1 MLTSPHVHQGLS
13 TQNLMY
19 KVNLALMPAV
29 LLGIIQ
35 FGAPA
40 LMLMVASIVTALLC
54 EAICLRINPVSLG
67 HVFDGSAL
75 LTALLF
81 TLSLPPHAPLWLG
94 ALGSAIAIL
103 LGKHIYGGLGQNLF
117 NPAMLARVVLLIS
130 FPVQMTHWVVPSEFW
145 NGMVYSLSTDG
156 TTSATLLGA
165 FREHAQAPFSLENA
179 LIGTHN
185 GSFGETS
192 TLLLA
197 LGGLWLLQQ
206 RVFSWHAPVAM
217 LVGCLLPGTLQWL
230 IVPETILPP
239 LAQLTTGGLML
250 GAVFI
255 ITDPVTGPGSPR
267 GRLYYGALAGLLVWV
282 IRSFGNYP
290 EGVAFAVLL
299 VNAIT
304 PLIDS
309 WTRPRAYG
317 YRTQKEK

>member
-19 KVNLALMPAV
+19 KVNLALLPVV

-40 LMLMVASIVTALLC
+40 LMLMFASVVTALLC
-54 EAICLRINPVSLG
+54 EALCLRMHPLALG

-117 NPAMLARVVLLIS
+117 NPAMLARVVVLIS

-145 NGMVYSLSTDG
+145 HGAVYSLHTDG
-156 TTSATLLGA
+156 ATGATLLGA
-165 FREHAQAPFSLENA
+165 FRERLQVDFSWQNA
-179 LIGTHN
+179 LLGTHN

-217 LVGCLLPGTLQWL
+217 LAGCLFPGLVQWL
-230 IVPETILPP
+230 IAPETILPP
-239 LAQLTTGGLML
+239 MAQLTTGGLML

-267 GRLYYGALAGLLVWV
+267 GRLYYGALAGLLVWA

-299 VNAIT
+299 VNAVT
-304 PLIDS
+304 PLIDN

-317 YRTQKEK
+317 YQTQKEK

>member
-13 TQNLMY
+13 TQNLMH
-19 KVNLALMPAV
+19 KVNLALMPVV

-40 LMLMVASIVTALLC
+40 LMLMFTSIVAALLC
-54 EAICLRINPVSLG
+54 EALCLRANPASLG

-94 ALGSAIAIL
+94 AFGSAIAIL

-117 NPAMLARVVLLIS
+117 NPAMLARVVVLIA
-130 FPVQMTHWVVPSEFW
+130 FPVQMTHWIEPTEFW
-145 NGMVYSLSTDG
+145 NGAVYSLHTDG

-165 FREHAQAPFSLENA
+165 FREHTSATFSWENA

-197 LGGLWLLQQ
+197 LSGLWLLQQ

-217 LVGCLLPGTLQWL
+217 LIGCLLPGLIQWF
-230 IVPETILPP
+230 IAPQSILPP

-250 GAVFI
+250 GAIFI
-255 ITDPVTGPGSPR
+255 ITDPVTGPGSPL
-267 GRLYYGALAGLLVWV
+267 GRLYYGALAGFLVWA

-290 EGVAFAVLL
+290 EGVAFAILL

>member
-13 TQNLMY
+13 TRHLMA

-40 LMLMVASIVTALLC
+40 LMLMTVSVATALLC
-54 EAICLRINPVSLG
+54 EAVCLRVNPASLG

-94 ALGSAIAIL
+94 ALGSAIAIV

-117 NPAMLARVVLLIS
+117 NPAMLARVVLLIA
-130 FPVQMTHWVVPSEFW
+130 FPVQMTHWVDPTAFW
-145 NGMVYSLSTDG
+145 HGMVYSLGADG
-156 TTSATLLGA
+156 ATGATPLGA
-165 FREHAQAPFSLENA
+165 FREHAQAPLSLENA
-179 LIGTHN
+179 LLGTHN

-206 RVFSWHAPVAM
+206 RVFSWHAPLAM
-217 LVGCLLPGTLQWL
+217 LAGCLLPGMLQWL
-230 IVPETILPP
+230 IAPQSILPP
-239 LAQLTTGGLML
+239 MAQLTTGGLML
-250 GAVFI
+250 GAAFI

-267 GRLYYGALAGLLVWV
+267 GRLYYGALAGLLVWA

-299 VNAIT
+299 VNALT

-317 YRTQKEK
+317 YQTQKEK

>member
-19 KVNLALMPAV
+19 KVNLALMPV
-29 LLGIIQ
+29 VMLGIVQ

-40 LMLMVASIVTALLC
+40 LMLMVTCIITALLC
-54 EAICLRINPVSLG
+54 EALCLRANPVSLG

-81 TLSLPPHAPLWLG
+81 ALSLPPHAPLWLG
-94 ALGSAIAIL
+94 AFGSAVAIL

-117 NPAMLARVVLLIS
+117 NPAMLARVVVLIA
-130 FPVQMTHWVVPSEFW
+130 FPVQMTQWVVPTEFW
-145 NGMVYSLSTDG
+145 NGAVYSLHTDG
-156 TTSATLLGA
+156 ATSATLLGA
-165 FREHAQAPFSLENA
+165 FREQSSASFSWENA
-179 LIGTHN
+179 LLGTHN

-197 LGGLWLLQQ
+197 LSGLWLLQQ

-217 LVGCLLPGTLQWL
+217 LVGCLLPGMIQWF
-230 IVPETILPP
+230 IAPQSILPP

-267 GRLYYGALAGLLVWV
+267 GRLYYGALAGFLVWA
-282 IRSFGNYP
+282 IRSFGHYP
-290 EGVAFAVLL
+290 EGVAFAILL

-317 YRTQKEK
+317 YQTQKEK

>member
-13 TQNLMY
+13 TRNLMY
-19 KVNLALMPAV
+19 KVNLALMPV
-29 LLGIIQ
+29 VMLGIVQ

-40 LMLMVASIVTALLC
+40 LMLMVTCIITALLC
-54 EAICLRINPVSLG
+54 EALCLRANPVSLG

-81 TLSLPPHAPLWLG
+81 ALSLPPHAPLWLG
-94 ALGSAIAIL
+94 AFGSAVAIL

-117 NPAMLARVVLLIS
+117 NPAMLARVVVLIA
-130 FPVQMTHWVVPSEFW
+130 FPVQMTQWVVPSEFW
-145 NGMVYSLSTDG
+145 NGAVYSLHTDG

-165 FREHAQAPFSLENA
+165 FREQAVASFSWENM
-179 LIGTHN
+179 LLGTHN

-197 LGGLWLLQQ
+197 LSGLWLLQQ
-206 RVFSWHAPVAM
+206 RVFSWHAPIAM
-217 LVGCLLPGTLQWL
+217 LVGCLLPGMTQWF
-230 IVPETILPP
+230 IAPQSILPP

-267 GRLYYGALAGLLVWV
+267 GRLYYGTLAGFLVWA

-290 EGVAFAVLL
+290 EGVAFAILL

-317 YRTQKEK
+317 YQTQKEK